1 MLLMNIFIQQCLK
14 CLASSSKDD
23 IFSRNRDESSIW
35 VVANQASPT
44 YRILKEKGI
53 LRPSHHKK
61 PCLALIL
68 SFRFYFYKIP
78 LSLSKLYFWCQLLR
92 LHLTRSAGLQ
102 KPCPQVLSFPQSH
115 FKINEHMHKKK
126 ILRNPKENKT
136 KKTKLKSVQTKS
148 QNYLGLSNFKL

>member
-61 PCLALIL
+61 PCLALIF

-92 LHLTRSAGLQ
+92 LHLTRSARLQ

-115 FKINEHMHKKK
+115 FKINKHTHKK
-126 ILRNPKENKT
+126 NT
-136 KKTKLKSVQTKS
+136 KKSKGKQNQKDKIEKCTDKKLE
-148 QNYLGLSNFKL
+148 LSRSK

>member
-1 MLLMNIFIQQCLK
+1 MLLMNICIQQCLK
-14 CLASSSKDD
+14 CLASSTKDD
-23 IFSRNRDESSIW
+23 IFSRNRGESSIW

-68 SFRFYFYKIP
+68 SFRFYFNKIP

-115 FKINEHMHKKK
+115 FKINKHTHKKK
-126 ILRNPKENKT
+126 NT
-136 KKTKLKSVQTKS
+136 KKSKGKQNQKDKIEKCTDKKLE
-148 QNYLGLSNFKL
+148 LSRSK